1 MVKEN
6 VKSEVYNM
14 RNIKKAR
21 LFSRLHNSIS
31 VFSEEN
37 IELMRELLPEEDWSL
52 ITRVATSLILLDEK
66 IKERR
71 KS

>member
-66 IKERR
+66 INERR

>member
-6 VKSEVYNM
+6 IKS
-14 RNIKKAR
+14 AQ
-21 LFSRLHNSIS
+21 LFSKLHDSIL

-37 IELMRELLPEEDWSL
+37 IELMRELLPEKDWSL
-52 ITRVATSLILLDEK
+52 ITRVATGLILLDEK
-66 IKERR
+66 INERR

>member
-6 VKSEVYNM
+6 IKS
-14 RNIKKAR
+14 AR
-21 LFSRLHNSIS
+21 LFSRLHDSIL
-31 VFSEEN
+31 VFSSEN

-52 ITRVATSLILLDEK
+52 ITRVATGLILLDEK
-66 IKERR
+66 INERR

>member
-1 MVKEN
+1 
-6 VKSEVYNM
+6 M
-14 RNIKKAR
+14 RNIKKVQ
-21 LFSRLHNSIS
+21 LFSMFHNSTL
-31 VFSEEN
+31 VFSSEN

-66 IKERR
+66 INERR

>member
-1 MVKEN
+1 
-6 VKSEVYNM
+6 M
-14 RNIKKAR
+14 RNIKAR

-31 VFSEEN
+31 VFSEKN

-66 IKERR
+66 INERR

>member
-1 MVKEN
+1 
-6 VKSEVYNM
+6 M

-31 VFSEEN
+31 VFSEKN

-66 IKERR
+66 INERR

>member
-6 VKSEVYNM
+6 IKS
-14 RNIKKAR
+14 AR
-21 LFSRLHNSIS
+21 LFSKIHDSIL
-31 VFSEEN
+31 VFSSEN

-52 ITRVATSLILLDEK
+52 ITRVVTGLILLDEK
-66 IKERR
+66 INERR

>member
-6 VKSEVYNM
+6 IKS
-14 RNIKKAR
+14 AR
-21 LFSRLHNSIS
+21 LFSKLHDSIL
-31 VFSEEN
+31 VFSSEN

-52 ITRVATSLILLDEK
+52 ITRVATGLILLDEK
-66 IKERR
+66 INERR

>member
-6 VKSEVYNM
+6 IKS
-14 RNIKKAR
+14 AR
-21 LFSRLHNSIS
+21 LFSNLHDSIL
-31 VFSEEN
+31 VFSSEN

-52 ITRVATSLILLDEK
+52 ITRVATGLILLDEK
-66 IKERR
+66 INERR

>member
-14 RNIKKAR
+14 RNIKKVQ
-21 LFSRLHNSIS
+21 LFSMFHNSTL
-31 VFSEEN
+31 VFSSEN

-66 IKERR
+66 INERR